1 VVSAAQ
7 ADGERVEP
15 VAPGDWAAWLEA
27 NHRRAQGVWLVTW
40 KKATG
45 RQVLTY
51 EDAVTEALRF
61 GWIDA
66 VGRGLDDERSMLWF
80 APRKPG
86 SGWSGPNKQRIARL
100 LAEGRMA
107 PAGQEA
113 VDRAQA
119 DGSWTK
125 LDDVERLVVPP
136 DLALAFD
143 RHPGSGRRG
152 RRSPGRSSGP
162 PWSGSCRRS
171 GPRPGPGGSTRP
183 PDWRPSASGR
193 TSGPAPDAR
202 GRGAGR
208 PTDRP
213 ADVVT
218 S

>member
-1 VVSAAQ
+1 VVSAAL

-15 VAPGDWAAWLEA
+15 AAPGDWAAWLEA
-27 NHRRAQGVWLVTW
+27 NHRRAHGVWLVTW

-143 RHPGSGRRG
+143 RHPGSAATWEAFPRSVKRATLEWIVSAKRPETRARRIDEAARLAAAG
-152 RRSPGRSSGP
+152 ERANQ
-162 PWSGSCRRS
+162 W
-171 GPRPGPGGSTRP
+171 PRT
-183 PDWRPSASGR
+183 
-193 TSGPAPDAR
+193 
-202 GRGAGR
+202 
-208 PTDRP
+208 
-213 ADVVT
+213 
-218 S
+218 